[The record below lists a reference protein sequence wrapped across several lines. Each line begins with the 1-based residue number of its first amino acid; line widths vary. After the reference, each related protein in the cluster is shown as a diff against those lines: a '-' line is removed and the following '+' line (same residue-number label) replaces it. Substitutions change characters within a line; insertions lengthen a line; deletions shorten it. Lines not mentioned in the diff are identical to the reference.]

1 MRLACCS
8 ESVYGSSLLFL
19 EARGLE
25 RVGPVGSQE
34 EVEQGS
40 EEYSSAGEHVRH
52 GDVQGSSKSQW
63 GHLPVDFCLLLPG
76 LEDEGPCSKALAGRF
91 LLFSLLA
98 KASKSPSGY

>member
-40 EEYSSAGEHVRH
+40 EEYSSAGE
-52 GDVQGSSKSQW
+52 
-63 GHLPVDFCLLLPG
+63 
-76 LEDEGPCSKALAGRF
+76 LEP
-91 LLFSLLA
+91 FSLFIKKLHTLVKR
-98 KASKSPSGY
+98 KAT